1 MSVSHAYTLSLHHSF
16 QIIHISIQ
24 KSRNLGFHPLYD
36 TKKSQANW
44 HLIHHYHIT
53 KLFYLLNQNTMFII
67 DNKTLI
73 SKLCIVSITKNL
85 SMHHSSYSLFQT
97 IQKLSHNINSSPLIS
112 NHIILKQNTIKGNKL
127 RQHYSLVN
135 TVFYVFS
142 PQTPSLVV
150 QSTVRSFPQVTPL
163 FHKIILL
170 DLPHSYKTKEY
181 LTWSLSTTHNIT
193 PTVKKI
199 LSSAQAQTE
208 N

>member
-1 MSVSHAYTLSLHHSF
+1 MTP
-16 QIIHISIQ
+16 
-24 KSRNLGFHPLYD
+24 KS
-36 TKKSQANW
+36 SQANW
-44 HLIHHYHIT
+44 HLIRHHHIT

-67 DNKTLI
+67 NNKTLT
-73 SKLCIVSITKNL
+73 SRSYIVSITKNL
-85 SMHHSSYSLFQT
+85 SIHHHILYSKQYNN
-97 IQKLSHNINSSPLIS
+97 SHKINSSPLIS
-112 NHIILKQNTIKGNKL
+112 NHIILKQNTTKGNKL

-170 DLPHSYKTKEY
+170 DLPQSYKTKEY
-181 LTWSLSTTHNIT
+181 LTWSLITTHNIT
-193 PTVKKI
+193 PTVKKM
-199 LSSAQAQTE
+199 SSAQAQTE